1 MRAFAVVVFSLLVVC
16 VVPGAAFASDPP
28 TGGAAFQS
36 EPAPGDP
43 AATGGIVP
51 APATPMVPGDEAV
64 LLPDG
69 TAAAPQLAPPQIQ
82 NAIWAA
88 NTIQKRPY
96 RYGGGHAAFISR
108 GYDCSGTVSFALNA
122 AGLLRQPRDSSG
134 FMRFGL
140 PGVGQW
146 ITIYAHG
153 GHAYM
158 VIAGLR
164 LDTSS
169 AGAGGGKGPR
179 WRATGRPTAGYTVR
193 HPRGF

>member
-1 MRAFAVVVFSLLVVC
+1 VRAFALVLFMLFLC
-16 VVPGAAFASDPP
+16 AVPGTALATDPP
-28 TGGAAFQS
+28 TGGAS
-36 EPAPGDP
+36 YGEPAPPPADP
-43 AATGGIVP
+43 NVVP
-51 APATPMVPGDEAV
+51 APGKPLVPGDKAV

-88 NTIQKRPY
+88 NTIQDRPY
-96 RYGGGHAAFISR
+96 TYGGGHQAFVSR

-122 AGLLRQPRDSSG
+122 AGLLRRPRDSSG

-140 PGVGQW
+140 AGEGRW

-169 AGAGGGKGPR
+169 AGGGGGKGPR
-179 WRATGRPTAGYTVR
+179 WRKTGRPTAGYTIR
-193 HPRGF
+193 HPRSF